1 MKKLVVVVLATI
13 VKVACNAPEQ
23 QARDT
28 AAALSGVLTTAQ
40 TQNTAACQ
48 SDPNQN
54 ACQIINRGISGQNAL
69 ITATETYCGF
79 ALTPTPPDPS
89 EVCHP
94 VKAAQ
99 PALQTAIAN
108 ANQLITEVKGVI
120 K

>member
-1 MKKLVVVVLATI
+1 MKKIVVVVLATLI
-13 VKVACNAPEQ
+13 MAGCNSPEQ

-28 AAALSGVLTTAQ
+28 AAGLSGVLTTAQ
-40 TQNTAACQ
+40 SQFTASCQ
-48 SDPNQN
+48 ADSNQN
-54 ACQIINRGISGQNAL
+54 VCQIINRGIAGQNAL

-94 VKAAQ
+94 VKTAQ
-99 PALQTAIAN
+99 PALQTAITN
-108 ANQLITEVKGVI
+108 ANQLITEIKGVI